1 MAKNHFEGCDED
13 KVKPRKKPRC
23 SNLKRSASNRFFGS
37 RCRVHNQQLTLAK
50 IISVTQESLAFNHNE
65 HCFVR
70 GSHEMSDINSKEAYL
85 SIVQPSKN
93 WAIGEG
99 ILIFFGVIKH
109 LYCCGK
115 KNMIYGWSI
124 VVLQIVF
131 SGPEAGEDIAD
142 VAIERASILWS
153 NALIVRVRLDV
164 FTKRVPTLFLKN
176 SFKQNVY
183 LLSLFWSQIFC

>member
-1 MAKNHFEGCDED
+1 
-13 KVKPRKKPRC
+13 
-23 SNLKRSASNRFFGS
+23 
-37 RCRVHNQQLTLAK
+37 
-50 IISVTQESLAFNHNE
+50 
-65 HCFVR
+65 
-70 GSHEMSDINSKEAYL
+70 
-85 SIVQPSKN
+85 
-93 WAIGEG
+93 
-99 ILIFFGVIKH
+99 
-109 LYCCGK
+109 
-115 KNMIYGWSI
+115 MIYGWSI

-142 VAIERASILWS
+142 VAIERALILWS